1 MKITINL
8 FKKVEFDDKDECGIS
23 LVSYMESFIEIAIH
37 TPILVMDRI
46 TTTATAVNRMLV

>member
-46 TTTATAVNRMLV
+46 TATATAVNRMLV